1 MLSFRHS
8 LSDRLREVNCPSEI
22 IDQIGGLPKRSVDEG
37 YGEGFKQE
45 GPANVLNKT
54 ANVQPAIFW

>member
-22 IDQIGGLPKRSVDEG
+22 IDQIGGLPKRSVDG
-37 YGEGFKQE
+37 DGFKQE
-45 GPANVLNKT
+45 GLANVLNKT
-54 ANVQPAIFW
+54 ANVQPAIFR

>member
-8 LSDRLREVNCPSEI
+8 LNDRFRAVNCPSEI
-22 IDQIGGLPKRSVDEG
+22 IDQIGGLPKGLVDGG

-45 GPANVLNKT
+45 GLANVLNKT
-54 ANVQPAIFW
+54 ANVQPVVFR

>member
-8 LSDRLREVNCPSEI
+8 LNNKLRAVNCPSDI
-22 IDQIGGLPKRSVDEG
+22 IDQIGGLPKGCVGGG

-45 GPANVLNKT
+45 DLANVL
-54 ANVQPAIFW
+54 

>member
-8 LSDRLREVNCPSEI
+8 LNDSLRALNCPSEI
-22 IDQIGGLPKRSVDEG
+22 IDEIGGLPKGSVGEG

-45 GPANVLNKT
+45 DLANVLNKT
-54 ANVQPAIFW
+54 ANVQPAVFR